1 MNLGTSMASAHVT
14 GVAAQIWGAKPD
26 LLKNKD
32 IRKILDKTAT
42 KLGKKSTYGYG
53 LVDALKAFDYI
64 WE

>member
-1 MNLGTSMASAHVT
+1 MT

-42 KLGKKSTYGYG
+42 KLGKKRTYGYG